1 MDGHTQS
8 GASQGDAATTID
20 GVLLYDERYLACARN
35 PDGMPPAPGAPALL
49 AALHAA
55 PDAAA
60 RERAVREALRSIDV
74 EWLEFGK
81 LVRQGERLQPVSFLR
96 TYGPPS
102 WSHAYCAH
110 RFWQHDTRVENAARL
125 AGAPHAWS
133 VAQPHPEGARRMFE
147 MLALRGVG
155 SGLSI
160 CLPAAAPQQA
170 IAMHFLSRRADLDWA
185 GTATMAAAL
194 LIGVCVQEFVARHA
208 LPVVVKD
215 LAEGMSALQ
224 ARIADC
230 VLRGYSDQEV
240 ARTLDLSQYTVDY
253 HLRALRTRFKVR
265 NRVQLAQAIRGAQR
279 PYAGAAAVG

>member
-1 MDGHTQS
+1 MDGHTQP

-20 GVLLYDERYLACARN
+20 GVLLYDERYLANAA
-35 PDGMPPAPGAPALL
+35 DAGGAPPAPGVPALL

-55 PDAAA
+55 SDAAE
-60 RERAVREALRSIDV
+60 RERAVRAELRAIDV

-110 RFWQHDTRVENAARL
+110 RFWQHDTRVEHAAKL

-133 VAQPHPEGARRMFE
+133 VAPPHPESARRMFE

-170 IAMHFLSRRADLDWA
+170 IAMHFLSRRADLDWTGRA
-185 GTATMAAAL
+185 MAAAL
-194 LIGVCVQEFVARHA
+194 LIGVCLQEFVARHA

-215 LAEGMSALQ
+215 LVSGMSALQ

-230 VLRGYSDQEV
+230 VLRGYSDKEV

-265 NRVQLAQAIRGAQR
+265 NRVQLAQAIRGVQR
-279 PYAGAAAVG
+279 PHGGAPAGG